1 MIKFFLLLG
10 LSLILNAAQI
20 EKELL
25 YNKYTLKDQYS
36 YGKKSTRQF
45 QWEKINTYLDKL
57 EDFEKTYPTLGFVA
71 NYKNI
76 NGSPALINGET
87 IDSDGVPRNQA
98 IPLYNPNNLSTPAK
112 YGRDGSL
119 VAIISRYEQFSL
131 IKSFS
136 RDGEWM
142 VPNRYL
148 DEISSN
154 DFNKAIFIDRKNQ
167 NIVTMDKINET
178 WKVRSMNPVTT
189 GRNHPPFS
197 APTPLGT
204 YIVQEKKYKMLYL
217 KDGSSDI
224 IEGYSPYAVRF
235 TRGAYMHGIPVNLP
249 RTEMIEYSP
258 LLGTEPRSHM
268 CVRNATSHAKF
279 IYDWSRTK
287 QTLVFVID

>member
-10 LSLILNAAQI
+10 FSLILNAAQI

-45 QWEKINTYLDKL
+45 QWEKINNSLDKL
-57 EDFEKTYPTLGFVA
+57 ENFKKTYSTFGFIA

-76 NGSPALINGET
+76 NGSVPAINGET
-87 IDSDGVPRNQA
+87 TDSDGVSRSQA
-98 IPLYNPNNLSTPAK
+98 IPLYSPNNLSSPAK
-112 YGRDGSL
+112 YGKDGSL
-119 VAIISRYEQFSL
+119 VAIISRSQNFSL
-131 IKSFS
+131 VKIFS

-148 DEISSN
+148 DEISGE
-154 DFNKAIFIDRKNQ
+154 DFSKAIFIDRKNQ
-167 NIVTMDKINET
+167 NIVTMDDVNGI

-189 GRNHPPFS
+189 GRDHPPFS

-204 YIVQEKKYKMLYL
+204 YIVQEKRYKMLYL